1 MTQYLIGKTEEE
13 ITEMLDKID
22 VPYIWEFSAVG
33 NNSTI
38 IYGNHH
44 IKFVD
49 GICKKVLT
57 K

>member
-1 MTQYLIGKTEEE
+1 MQVYLIGKTEEE
-13 ITEMLDKID
+13 VTEMLDKID
-22 VPYIWEFSAVG
+22 VPYTWKFSAIG
-33 NNSTI
+33 NNSEI
-38 IYGNHH
+38 IYGNIH